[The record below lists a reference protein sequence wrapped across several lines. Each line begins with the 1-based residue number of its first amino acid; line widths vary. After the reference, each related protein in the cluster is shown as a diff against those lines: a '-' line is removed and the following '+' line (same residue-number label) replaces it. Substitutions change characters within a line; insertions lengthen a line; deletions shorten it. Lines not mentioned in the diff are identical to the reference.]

1 MGFFRVAS
9 AFLHEIEERRPE
21 LKDKLVVVD
30 FNPQVYHALSQ
41 RQVKVIYGDI
51 SNIQTLH
58 HAGLEQVKIA
68 ISTITDEI
76 LVGTDNQR
84 LISEVRSLAPHAKVI
99 VIAQSNARALELY
112 EAGADF
118 VLRPNVA
125 TANQLLPVV
134 ERLLRGED
142 AILKVEELEKLESM
156 TPPKK

>member
-1 MGFFRVAS
+1 M
-9 AFLHEIEERRPE
+9 HEIEERRPE

-41 RQVKVIYGDI
+41 RHVKVIYGDI

-58 HAGLEQVKIA
+58 HAGLEHVKIA

-142 AILKVEELEKLESM
+142 AILKGEELEKLARREEIL
-156 TPPKK
+156 K